1 MTAKLS
7 SISVLIVDD
16 DDYQRSLLKKMLV
29 MIGVSEIHQADSAPV
44 ALQFISTY
52 PKKLDVIISD
62 LDMPDIDG
70 MEFFRQL
77 VDNNVDA
84 AVLIVSG
91 KENSILRS
99 VEVMAG
105 AYGLT
110 VLGALSKPAMLPELR
125 QKLSDVLQ
133 KDKPNRSDNTRSYSK
148 NDILEGIEQGQF
160 EPFFQPQ
167 VELASRRVCGVEALA
182 RWRHPEQGIVPPGI
196 FIDIAEQNGL
206 IDQLTWVILEK
217 SVAQVAVWN
226 RAGINITVSIN
237 FSQTTLSDTRLSNRI
252 MDVLSRYG
260 VPPEQLIVEITE
272 SVAVTNIARSLETLS
287 RLRIKGFGVSIDDFG
302 TGFASL
308 QQLSRVP
315 YTELKI
321 DQSFVTG
328 AASQPHLLAVVE
340 PSSHMARKLGLK
352 CVGEGIETLEDWNCL
367 LEIGC
372 DIGQGYFMAKPME
385 GDKFIHWLEAWNST
399 PDTVSRSEINCS
411 SLAPSTDKW

>member
-1 MTAKLS
+1 MNTNLS

-29 MIGVSEIHQADSAPV
+29 MIGITEINQAASAPI
-44 ALQFISTY
+44 ALKFISSY

-70 MEFFRQL
+70 MEFFRQM
-77 VDNNVDA
+77 VDQNVDA
-84 AVLIVSG
+84 AVLIISG
-91 KENSILRS
+91 KDSSILRS

-110 VLGALSKPAMLPELR
+110 VLGALEKPAMLPDLR

-133 KDKPNRSDNTRSYSK
+133 INKSRHISNTRSYSK
-148 NDILEGIEQGQF
+148 SDILAGITQGQF

-167 VELASRRVCGVEALA
+167 VELVTRRVCGVEALA

-196 FIDIAEQNGL
+196 FIDVAEQHGL

-217 SVAQVAVWN
+217 AIAQVAVWN
-226 RAGINITVSIN
+226 RRGIDITVSVN
-237 FSQTTLSDTRLSNRI
+237 FSQSTLSDTRLSNRI

-260 VPPEQLIVEITE
+260 VAPEQLIVEITE
-272 SVAVTNIARSLETLS
+272 SVAVTNIARCLETLS

-328 AASQPHLLAVVE
+328 TSGKPHLLAVVE
-340 PSSHMARKLGLK
+340 SSTDMAKKLGLK

-367 LEIGC
+367 LQIGC

-385 GDKFIHWLEAWNST
+385 GERFIDWLREWNSS
-399 PDTVSRSEINCS
+399 PDAVSG
-411 SLAPSTDKW
+411 